1 MHFGNVLAFDLTA
14 QALSPKYK
22 FTDIPKMVA
31 WSIAN
36 AKPLKLEK
44 SDFETKD
51 DYVIRLKNVSIP
63 GIDAD
68 GMVLVELP
76 LVGMQV
82 RKEYLAEQ
90 TNLRINVTL
99 TTGTRFGGQIYAILG
114 NKTLS
119 KRQYTGTNAFGVK
132 TLITAEKIESFGVA
146 ISKKAG
152 SPLDRQT
159 LTYSLNFEPAEAKEV
174 FPFISVIVIGK
185 PATPLVKQD
194 TYYSSAT
201 INDPFEMSRI
211 FKVIELANAQIWV
224 INKSTGAVLWKDD
237 YSLN

>member
-1 MHFGNVLAFDLTA
+1 MAFDLTA
-14 QALSPKYK
+14 QAFPPKYK
-22 FTDIPKMVA
+22 FTDIPKMLA

-36 AKPLKLEK
+36 AKSLKLEK

-51 DYVIRLKNVSIP
+51 DYVIRMKNVSIP

-68 GMVLVELP
+68 GMALVELP
-76 LVGMQV
+76 FGGRQV
-82 RKEYLAEQ
+82 HKEYLAEQ
-90 TNLRINVTL
+90 TNLRIKVTL
-99 TTGTRFGGQIYAILG
+99 TKGTRLGQQIYAILG
-114 NKTLS
+114 DKTFS
-119 KRQYTGTNAFGVK
+119 KRQYAGTNAFGVK

-174 FPFISVIVIGK
+174 FPHVSLIIIGK

-194 TYYSSAT
+194 AYYSSAT
-201 INDPFEMSRI
+201 INDPFEMSRL
-211 FKVIELANAQIWV
+211 FKVIELVNAQIWV
-224 INKSTGAVLWKDD
+224 INKSTGVVLWKDD